1 MQSNRGNQD
10 LKRVY
15 YVYGSG
21 LFAVPAERV
30 NELGQLKLEHH
41 AREARAAIAVSAIRR
56 VA

>member
-1 MQSNRGNQD
+1 MQCNRGNLD

-30 NELGQLKLEHH
+30 NEVGQLKLEHH
-41 AREARAAIAVSAIRR
+41 AREARAAVAVSLIRR
-56 VA
+56 AA